1 MLGRNSPGLL
11 LGFRHAGFFLRSKT
25 SVVRPGQSVAR
36 RQRDAALQN
45 AAVFFMPAM
54 VFGRSRA
61 QDAGHDVNRAL
72 TMPGR

>member
-11 LGFRHAGFFLRSKT
+11 HGFRHAGFFAKQDERRSSGPTGRQKA
-25 SVVRPGQSVAR
+25 AR
-36 RQRDAALQN
+36 RCSAKRRGFL
-45 AAVFFMPAM
+45 MPAM
-54 VFGRSRA
+54 VLGRSRA